1 MILDSLTIDV
11 LALELATRHQGQH
24 IRSARADEA
33 GLEVLLE
40 TSLEGGSGGTCR
52 LRLEYGPPGSL
63 SLTWAER
70 IHAGEGPERYL
81 QGARIDGIAAVAG
94 ERILSLSLSRNDA
107 EARLTHGLFHL
118 FLFPPRYRAVL
129 VSGGHGRILGVWAGA
144 TDRRAPAHGSHYE
157 APSSASDR
165 LVPGRDAC
173 EAFVR
178 RLQRHDGSV
187 ELALR
192 QILSGADRHLVARL
206 CADSGLD
213 PAAAAAEV
221 GVDGATA
228 VWTAARRLWSVKGG
242 PAYRWIH
249 GPTRV
254 SVAAP
259 TYLEV
264 EPAQFPTVCAAL
276 VGRDT
281 DGSAA
286 ADTAARRQRRRLER
300 GLHTLER
307 RAQGLQADLD
317 EAQVAGTLERTGN
330 SLLAAPDT
338 IAPGGSGRVPDAHD
352 ENGVATI
359 EVRLAPGKT
368 PAQHATRLL
377 RRAAKLRRRAEILPP
392 RLHHVRELILET
404 ERLLER
410 RSDEDGIPEEVM
422 KRWEQRVEVRQ
433 TQAREAALDDR
444 RQDDRQ
450 GAHPR
455 RYLTSSGWSVWAGRN
470 NRENDIVTHRLAAQ
484 NDVWFHAHGYAGSH
498 VILRRQ
504 GRREEPSNRTL
515 EEAAAVAAYWSK
527 GRTANKVPVVYT
539 LAKYVSKPRGG
550 VPGLAVMKRE
560 KTIMVR
566 PALLAE
572 EAE

>member
-1 MILDSLTIDV
+1 LILDSLTIDV
-11 LALELATRHQGQH
+11 LALELSTRHQGQH
-24 IRSARADEA
+24 IRGARADEA

-40 TSLEGGSGGTCR
+40 TNLDGGSGGTCL

-81 QGARIDGIAAVAG
+81 QGARIESIAAVAG
-94 ERILSLSLSRNDA
+94 ERMLSLSLSRKDA

-144 TDRRAPAHGSHYE
+144 PDRRAPAHGSHYE

-165 LVPGRDAC
+165 LVPGPDAC
-173 EAFVR
+173 EAFAL

-213 PAAAAAEV
+213 PAAAAGDV

-228 VWTAARRLWSVKGG
+228 VWTAARRLWSVKRG

-259 TYLEV
+259 AYLEV
-264 EPAQFPTVCAAL
+264 EPAQFPTVCEAL

-281 DGSAA
+281 DSSAV
-286 ADTAARRQRRRLER
+286 ADTEGRQQRRRLER

-317 EAQVAGTLERTGN
+317 EAQDAGTMERAGN
-330 SLLAAPDT
+330 SLMAAADS
-338 IAPGGSGRVPDAHD
+338 IAPGGRGRVPDAHD

-359 EVRLAPGKT
+359 EVRLAPGET
-368 PAQHATRLL
+368 PARHAARLL

-392 RLHHVRELILET
+392 RLHHVRELIFET
-404 ERLLER
+404 ERLLDLR
-410 RSDEDGIPEEVM
+410 RDEDAIPEEMM
-422 KRWEQRVEVRQ
+422 KRWERRVEVRQ
-433 TQAREAALDDR
+433 TQAREGALGDR

-498 VILRRQ
+498 VILRRE
-504 GRREEPSNRTL
+504 GRKEEPSNRTL